1 MIVKKSESKY
11 FNTAVKMDMAL
22 ISLLEKK
29 DFAYITVSEICRGA
43 GVNRSTFYLHYE
55 TVSDLL
61 AETARYLLDDFVSYF
76 SVDPQAT
83 VERFRDCD
91 LSRLNFITDEYL
103 HPYLQ
108 YIRDHR
114 RVFAVAL
121 SNIGHFGFE
130 GVYQRLYAHIFE
142 PILARFHYPVAH
154 RPYVM
159 LFYMNGINA
168 LVTQWLK
175 DDCRLTIE
183 EVSAIIH
190 ECIFGRDAAMMAQM
204 KEAQT

>member
-1 MIVKKSESKY
+1 MKKSESKY
-11 FNTAVKMDMAL
+11 FNTAVKMNMAL

-61 AETARYLLDDFVSYF
+61 AETTRYLLDDFVSYF
-76 SVDPQAT
+76 PVDSQAM
-83 VERFRDCD
+83 VARFQDCD
-91 LSRLNFITDEYL
+91 LSQLNFITDEYL
-103 HPYLQ
+103 HPYLR

-130 GVYQRLYAHIFE
+130 GVYQRLYTYIFE

-159 LFYMNGINA
+159 LFYMNGVNA
-168 LVTQWLK
+168 VVTQWLK

-190 ECIFGRDAAMMAQM
+190 ECIFGRDAAMLAKMQ
-204 KEAQT
+204 ESQT